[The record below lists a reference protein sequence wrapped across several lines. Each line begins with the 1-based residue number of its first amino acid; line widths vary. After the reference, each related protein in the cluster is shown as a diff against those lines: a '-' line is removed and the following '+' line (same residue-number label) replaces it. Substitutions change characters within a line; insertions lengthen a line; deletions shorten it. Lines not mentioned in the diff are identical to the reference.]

1 MSDDL
6 LPAVVQP
13 LLRDA
18 GGQTVILDADLARF
32 FGVSTARLNQ
42 AVARN
47 AARFQDYCFSV
58 PLSDLGDLMSQDA
71 TSSGHGGRRKPA
83 HVFTEHGV
91 VMAATVLRSDR
102 AIAASR
108 RIVEAFVAQKRQAVA
123 LPATAPAV
131 SDGLLARLR
140 GHMERLMQAEIDA
153 TGASVRDETQAF
165 IRDGLAA
172 LRARLQRSGLD
183 NEEIEAR
190 ILKTLAEAEEAR
202 ARAATE
208 REMTARQRQ
217 KNLANALRLMIE
229 AEMALSGGEM
239 AAFLEVL
246 RDLGRD

>member
-1 MSDDL
+1 MADETMPA
-6 LPAVVQP
+6 LPVPFLV
-13 LLRDA
+13 RDVP
-18 GGQTVILDADLARF
+18 VILDAEVALH
-32 FGVSTARLNQ
+32 FGVPTKRLNET
-42 AVARN
+42 VARN
-47 AARFQDYCFSV
+47 AQRFSGFAFRLTDEEAQD
-58 PLSDLGDLMSQDA
+58 LKSQSA
-71 TSSGHGGRRKPA
+71 TSSGWGGARYLP

-108 RIVEAFVAQKRQAVA
+108 RIVEAFVASKRQAVA
-123 LPATAPAV
+123 LTATAPAL

-153 TGASVRDETQAF
+153 TGTSVRDETQAF

-239 AAFLEVL
+239 ATFLAVL
-246 RDLGRD
+246 RDLGQD